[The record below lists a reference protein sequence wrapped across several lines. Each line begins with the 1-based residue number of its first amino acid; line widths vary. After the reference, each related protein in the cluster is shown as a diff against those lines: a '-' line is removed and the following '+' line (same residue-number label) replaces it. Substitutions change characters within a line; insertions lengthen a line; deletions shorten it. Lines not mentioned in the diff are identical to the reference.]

1 MKISLPLL
9 FVPVLLV
16 STILSVAQSNSDKAT
31 IVHIDSLNSHAEQ
44 YADEHSPL
52 AGPAAM
58 EALQSSRKINYRKGE
73 TEALIVLASLEEDSG
88 KYETALRQL
97 EYALKASNEIKD
109 NSLIAKS
116 IQNKGNIET
125 LQGNFKEA
133 IETYMQALS
142 IAEKIGAKKI
152 ISDVLNNIGICHLDL
167 QKYDKALEFHTRALK
182 MRQEEGWE
190 KEVAASLQ
198 NIGNIYFAQEQDT
211 AAMKYYQE
219 SLEMRKKL
227 GDKSGIAS
235 SLNCIGAIYVDYEQN
250 EKAKEL
256 IGQAAAIRKEIG
268 ELNKLPMLYGNLADV
283 ESMSGNHAAAI
294 SYLDQALEIAK
305 QTKAKRDFRNIYQSY
320 SVTYEEMKDA
330 PNALKNYKLYTLYK
344 DSILNEKNSR
354 QVNDLQAKYE
364 ATEKENKIKLQQ
376 AEIDKQKTRN
386 VFLSVSFLLAAIIGT
401 LLFNRHRLKTK
412 QVIQEE
418 KIKQERLRNQS
429 MIMAQEN
436 ERKHIAGELHDG
448 LGQVL
453 SAARLNVES
462 LSQKLSVGT
471 TDPQLASALNLID
484 NSFTELRNIS
494 HRMMPVHLIRF
505 GLKAAIQ
512 DMVDNLNKSGS
523 IQFRFD
529 ADEEIPRFENAIEIN
544 VFRIVQEWINN
555 VIKYAHAAEVSI
567 QVMLSENELTVMM
580 EDNGKGFDTKLLET
594 GKGNGWYNINSRVS
608 LINGQIEIDSKINK
622 GTLVSVFV
630 PVNVSDLVLD

>member
-1 MKISLPLL
+1 MKISLLL
-9 FVPVLLV
+9 SFVLVLLI
-16 STILSVAQSNSDKAT
+16 STILCVAQNTSDKAT
-31 IVHIDSLNSHAEQ
+31 LAHIDSLNSRAEK

-52 AGPAAM
+52 AYNVAT
-58 EALQSSRKINYRKGE
+58 EALESSRKINYREGE
-73 TEALIVLASLEEDSG
+73 VEAIIVLASLQEDSG

-97 EYALKASNEIKD
+97 EYALQISKKINDSY
-109 NSLIAKS
+109 LIAKS
-116 IQNKGNIET
+116 LQNKGNIEV

-133 IETYMQALS
+133 IETYMQALT
-142 IAEKIGAKKI
+142 IAEKISAKKI

-167 QKYDKALEFHTRALK
+167 QKYDQALEFHTRALK
-182 MRQEEGWE
+182 IRQNEGWE

-198 NIGNIYFAQEQDT
+198 NIGNIYFAQQLDT
-211 AAMKYYQE
+211 IAMKYFQE
-219 SLEMRKKL
+219 SLELRKKI
-227 GDKSGIAS
+227 GDKSGIATA
-235 SLNCIGAIYVDYEQN
+235 LNSIGAIYVDYEQDD
-250 EKAKEL
+250 KAKAL
-256 IGQAAAIRKEIG
+256 IKQAVVIRKEIG
-268 ELNKLPMLYGNLADV
+268 ELNKLPMLYGNLADI
-283 ESMSGNHAAAI
+283 ESMLGNHVAAI

-320 SVTYEEMKDA
+320 AVTYEEMKDVS
-330 PNALKNYKLYTLYK
+330 NALKNYKLYTLYK

-354 QVNDLQAKYE
+354 QVNELQAKYE

-376 AEIDKQKTRN
+376 AEIEKQKAQN
-386 VFLSVSFLLAAIIGT
+386 ILLSVSFFLAVIIGT

-412 QVIQEE
+412 QTLQEE

-462 LSQKLSVGT
+462 LSLKSIGT
-471 TDPQLASALNLID
+471 TDAQLANALNLID

-494 HRMMPVHLIRF
+494 HRMMPVQLIRF
-505 GLKAAIQ
+505 GLSAAIR
-512 DMVDNLNKSGS
+512 DMVENLNKSGS

-529 ADEEIPRFENAIEIN
+529 TDDEIPRFENTVEIN

-555 VIKYAHAAEVSI
+555 VIKYAQAKEVSI
-567 QVMLSENELTVMM
+567 QLMLSENELTIMM
-580 EDNGKGFDTKLLET
+580 EDNGTGFDTELLET

-608 LINGQIEIDSKINK
+608 LIKGQIEIDSKINK

-630 PVNVSDLVLD
+630 PVNALVLD

>member
-1 MKISLPLL
+1 MKISLPLS

-16 STILSVAQSNSDKAT
+16 STILSVAQSNNDKAT
-31 IVHIDSLNSHAEQ
+31 IVHIDSLNSYAQH
-44 YADEHSPL
+44 YADEHSLL
-52 AGPAAM
+52 AGPAAT
-58 EALQSSRKINYRKGE
+58 EALQSSRSINYRKGE
-73 TEALIVLASLEEDSG
+73 VEAIIVLASLEEDSG
-88 KYETALRQL
+88 KYETALRL
-97 EYALKASNEIKD
+97 LAHALKVSNEIKD
-109 NSLIAKS
+109 NNLIAKS
-116 IQNKGNIET
+116 LQNKGNIET
-125 LQGNFKEA
+125 LQGNFKEG
-133 IETYMQALS
+133 IETYMQALA
-142 IAEKIGAKKI
+142 IAEKTGVKKI
-152 ISDVLNNIGICHLDL
+152 ISDVLNNLGICYLDL

-198 NIGNIYFAQEQDT
+198 NIGNIYFAQQQDT
-211 AAMKYYQE
+211 DAMKYYQE

-227 GDKSGIAS
+227 GDKSGEATT
-235 SLNCIGAIYVDYEQN
+235 LNCIAAVYVDYDQN
-250 EKAKEL
+250 EKAKALME
-256 IGQAAAIRKEIG
+256 QAIAIRKELG
-268 ELNKLPMLYGNLADV
+268 ELNRLPMLYGNLADV
-283 ESMSGNHAAAI
+283 ESMSGNHPAAI

-386 VFLSVSFLLAAIIGT
+386 IFLSVSFLLAAIIGT

-412 QVIQEE
+412 QAMQEE
-418 KIKQERLRNQS
+418 KIKQERFRNQS
-429 MIMAQEN
+429 MIMAQED

-462 LSQKLSVGT
+462 LSKKLSVGT

-494 HRMMPVHLIRF
+494 HRMMPVQLIRF
-505 GLKAAIQ
+505 GLTAAIQ

-529 ADEEIPRFENAIEIN
+529 ADEEIPRFENTIEIN

-567 QVMLSENELTVMM
+567 QLMLSENELTIMM
-580 EDNGKGFDTKLLET
+580 EDNGKSFDTKLLET

-608 LINGQIEIDSKINK
+608 LINGQIEIDSKLNK

-630 PVNVSDLVLD
+630 PVNVFASALD